1 MKKAGILIAA
11 FVTLH
16 QSTVYSYAANMPLAG
31 NGGYFRIDVESYK
44 ESRFREVIRQNYDFS
59 CGSAAL
65 ATLLKYHYKYD
76 VTEQEVLNKMYEN
89 GDQEKIKTKG
99 FSLLDM
105 KNYLSSIGINS
116 DGYRASLDK
125 LAMVGIP
132 AIVLINSNG
141 YMHFVVIKG
150 VADDMVLVGDPA
162 MGKRVLARKDFEKMW
177 NGILFV
183 VKDDKEVAM
192 VSFNTSKGWKINEKA
207 VFDAAL
213 NNSSLASFAVHT
225 SPTPNYHF

>member
-11 FVTLH
+11 FVTLYQLVVSSH
-16 QSTVYSYAANMPLAG
+16 AANIPLAG
-31 NGGYFRIDVESYK
+31 NGGYFRVGVESYK

-76 VTEQEVLNKMYEN
+76 VTEQEVLNKMYQN

-125 LAMVGIP
+125 LATVGIP

-213 NNSSLASFAVHT
+213 SNSSLASFAVHT